1 MRFPKVSTTKNV
13 NGIPENYTEVE
24 YIESTGTQWIDTG
37 VIPTKDIGARM
48 SFLITNTIS
57 GDACM
62 LMSGGDNV
70 SYRWGFSCRLA
81 GAQLQVSGLMKA
93 NLSWENYSM
102 TVNTPHIV
110 DYNYNNYANCYLDG
124 TLIRSNIPGGDVS
137 RNNTIYIFASN
148 DGTGTIWRPS
158 TFKLYSLKMTDN
170 GNIIRDFVPVL
181 DENNKPG
188 LYDKITGTMFYN
200 QASSG
205 NDFSYGKKITY
216 IDYLQASGTQYID
229 TGYKPNNNTKI
240 DLIGKF
246 NNTYPCCLWAS
257 RWSQSPDYDTYGAY
271 AENNSAGM
279 LYVYCGKYSAGNF
292 TGVDNTTFPHRDGN
306 YIRFIQDK
314 NKVDFTNLGS
324 GANWTYTFNEET
336 FQSTRNL
343 ALFYFSSPS
352 AFNTKGGYIKS
363 CKIYDNGIMIRDFV
377 AVRDENNTGYMFD
390 KVSHRLFSNA
400 GSGTFTL
407 GSDITQPSK
416 TPIKLIKTPY
426 VLNDLPAG
434 YTPVEYLESS
444 GTQCIDTGIIDWNDT
459 IEYEIKLDVR
469 AQVSVKTYY
478 GCYNAWG
485 PTGTIVPA
493 LNTFVSNYRMQQ
505 NFNTGFSQGSGA
517 LIGITIGQVGV
528 ISLRGNTLSWSEG
541 SSVPFDRTPSGFV
554 NNCPVML
561 FSTYYSGAPKE
572 HATFA
577 MYYAKWWLNGEMVR
591 DFVPCLDPSGRPCM
605 YDKVEEKPYYNVGTG
620 EFTYGKKII
629 PVEYLQSSGTQ
640 YINTGYIQPG
650 IGLKAETTFE
660 FTAAVGGEQGIVGRT
675 SGNGFEIFAQN
686 NKIGVWN
693 GASKQVIIS
702 LNPIQNYPYH
712 LIGEIKSDSIT
723 LEYNKT
729 TYKWSGTTV
738 NGADPATATVSLFN
752 HNNSYHTSGKMY
764 FCKLWDNGVL
774 VRDLIPVKDE
784 NGVGYMY
791 DKLHNTLYGN
801 LGTGDF
807 IVGNEK
813 KLYKTNMVKTAL
825 VPAGYTRVKYLESS
839 GVQYIDTGILPGSY
853 SKAKI
858 GFEWKDGNI
867 GNDKYI
873 IGSVSSASMRYYF
886 GTYQSKWQYGYCG
899 STNQAEGIEENKY
912 YDVYV
917 TWDPINQL
925 VVLNGETII
934 TNNNST
940 DTTSDNTFALFG
952 RHQGNSFNPAWL
964 SKSKI
969 YYCKIYT
976 GTTIVRDYIPVIR
989 NSDNKPGMWDRVS
1002 KTFFTNGGSGDDFTY
1017 ESL

>member
-48 SFLITNTIS
+48 SFLVTSTIS

-62 LMSGGDNV
+62 LMSGGDNA
-70 SYRWGFSCRLA
+70 SYRWGFSCRMT
-81 GAQLQVSGLMKA
+81 GSQLQVSGLMKA
-93 NLSWENYSM
+93 NLSWENYPM
-102 TVNTPHIV
+102 TANTPHIV

-124 TLIRSNIPGGDVS
+124 TLIRSNIPGGDIS

-170 GNIIRDFVPVL
+170 GNIIRDFVPAL

-216 IDYLQASGTQYID
+216 IEYLQATGTQYID
-229 TGYKPNNNTKI
+229 TEYKPNNNTKI

-246 NNTYPCCLWAS
+246 NTTYPACLWAT
-257 RWSQSPDYDTYGAY
+257 RWSGSPDYDTYGAY

-352 AFNTKGGYIKS
+352 AFATKGGYIKS
-363 CKIYDNGIMIRDFV
+363 CKIYDNERLIRNYIP
-377 AVRDENNTGYMFD
+377 ARDENNVGYMFD

-444 GTQCIDTGIIDWNDT
+444 GTQ
-459 IEYEIKLDVR
+459 
-469 AQVSVKTYY
+469 
-478 GCYNAWG
+478 
-485 PTGTIVPA
+485 
-493 LNTFVSNYRMQQ
+493 
-505 NFNTGFSQGSGA
+505 
-517 LIGITIGQVGV
+517 
-528 ISLRGNTLSWSEG
+528 
-541 SSVPFDRTPSGFV
+541 
-554 NNCPVML
+554 
-561 FSTYYSGAPKE
+561 
-572 HATFA
+572 
-577 MYYAKWWLNGEMVR
+577 
-591 DFVPCLDPSGRPCM
+591 
-605 YDKVEEKPYYNVGTG
+605 
-620 EFTYGKKII
+620 
-629 PVEYLQSSGTQ
+629 

-660 FTAAVGGEQGIVGRT
+660 FTSAVGGEQGIVGRT

-693 GASKQVIIS
+693 SASKQVIIS

-712 LIGEIKSDSIT
+712 LIGEIKSDGIT

-752 HNNSYHTSGKMY
+752 HNNSYNSSGKMY

-784 NGVGYMY
+784 NNVGYMY

-858 GFEWKDGNI
+858 GF
-867 GNDKYI
+867 
-873 IGSVSSASMRYYF
+873 
-886 GTYQSKWQYGYCG
+886 
-899 STNQAEGIEENKY
+899 
-912 YDVYV
+912 
-917 TWDPINQL
+917 
-925 VVLNGETII
+925 
-934 TNNNST
+934 
-940 DTTSDNTFALFG
+940 
-952 RHQGNSFNPAWL
+952 
-964 SKSKI
+964 
-969 YYCKIYT
+969 
-976 GTTIVRDYIPVIR
+976 
-989 NSDNKPGMWDRVS
+989 
-1002 KTFFTNGGSGDDFTY
+1002 
-1017 ESL
+1017 